1 VIVFDRLDL
10 SSGYPSIVEDESV
23 IRAYTN
29 YDQEDQHVQ
38 H

>member
-1 VIVFDRLDL
+1 MIVFDSLDL
-10 SSGYPSIVEDESV
+10 SGGDPSIVEDESV

-29 YDQEDQHVQ
+29 YDQENQHIQ